1 STNRSTTLLP
11 NLPAPV
17 NGRIKIYDCSHRT
30 FTRPYSAKTVFFYK
44 EGDNYFTGV
53 RVPVSKA
60 RYRNMD
66 SLLDD
71 LNSNIHMP
79 FGVRR
84 LTTPLGRTPIESIDQ
99 LQHLGRYIASSTK
112 AARPLNFAAIEQIH
126 RAREEQHQ
134 QVHRDRTGGASFWLS
149 TSPSFNA
156 KLRMTRSL

>member
-1 STNRSTTLLP
+1 
-11 NLPAPV
+11 
-17 NGRIKIYDCSHRT
+17 
-30 FTRPYSAKTVFFYK
+30 
-44 EGDNYFTGV
+44 
-53 RVPVSKA
+53 
-60 RYRNMD
+60 MD

-134 QVHRDRTGGASFWLS
+134 QVHRDRTGGASFWA
-149 TSPSFNA
+149 SPAF
-156 KLRMTRSL
+156 T